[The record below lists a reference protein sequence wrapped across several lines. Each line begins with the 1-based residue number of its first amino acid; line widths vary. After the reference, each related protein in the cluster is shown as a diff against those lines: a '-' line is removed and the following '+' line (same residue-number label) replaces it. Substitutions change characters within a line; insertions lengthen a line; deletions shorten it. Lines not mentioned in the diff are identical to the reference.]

1 MSEFSSA
8 VPPTKLLLRCKSEIQ
23 SYIGPPGTSLTE
35 IPFTLARD
43 PILSTEMTLR
53 ISPVFSPCGS
63 FVALAPDLV
72 DQPILIRR
80 TESGEVV
87 REIPCMDAQSID
99 FSPLGT
105 YLVTWSP
112 RSQLKSESEVPNMR
126 IWRVSDGEMVAGHCQ
141 KVNKKDAIQ
150 WNDDESFFF
159 KLVTNEVQIFDGR
172 NIKDGFIARVH
183 KKGLSQ
189 FSAAPS
195 AAPPALAIFSP
206 ELKGNPGNISI
217 YLKAS
222 DSSGYCDSPVAS
234 RSLMAASEATMLW
247 NCSGTAVLVHTH
259 SVEFLILATRS

>member
-1 MSEFSSA
+1 
-8 VPPTKLLLRCKSEIQ
+8 
-23 SYIGPPGTSLTE
+23 
-35 IPFTLARD
+35 
-43 PILSTEMTLR
+43 
-53 ISPVFSPCGS
+53 
-63 FVALAPDLV
+63 
-72 DQPILIRR
+72 
-80 TESGEVV
+80 
-87 REIPCMDAQSID
+87 MDAQSID

-112 RSQLKSESEVPNMR
+112 RSQLKSESETPNMK

-172 NIKDGFIARVH
+172 NIKEGFITRVH

-195 AAPPALAIFSP
+195 AQPALAIFSP
-206 ELKGNPGNISI
+206 EMKGNPGNISI
-217 YLKAS
+217 YLKDS
-222 DSSGYCDSPVAS
+222 GSSGYSDSPVAS

-259 SVEFLILATRS
+259 SVDFLSLL